1 MRKCEMPPAKNCRG
15 QMGIPLYKFNI
26 GRYAVK
32 KNLTVYALTLFLLH
46 IFQLIRS
53 VLDREPEFETCC

>member
-1 MRKCEMPPAKNCRG
+1 MRKCEMPPAFARRG

-32 KNLTVYALTLFLLH
+32 KNLTVYELTLFLLH

>member
-1 MRKCEMPPAKNCRG
+1 
-15 QMGIPLYKFNI
+15 MGIPLYKFNI

-32 KNLTVYALTLFLLH
+32 KNLTVYELTLFLFH

-53 VLDREPEFETCC
+53 ILDREPEFETCC

>member
-1 MRKCEMPPAKNCRG
+1 
-15 QMGIPLYKFNI
+15 MGIPLYKFNI

-32 KNLTVYALTLFLLH
+32 KNLTVYALTLFLFH